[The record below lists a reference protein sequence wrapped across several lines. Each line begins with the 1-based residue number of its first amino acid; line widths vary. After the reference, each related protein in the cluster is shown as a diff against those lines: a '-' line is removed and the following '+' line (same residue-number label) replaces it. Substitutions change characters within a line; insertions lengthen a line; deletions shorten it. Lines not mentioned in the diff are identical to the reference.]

1 MMTSSRNL
9 RNKLPN
15 TGALWRNND
24 ALYLKE
30 QDGLNFHHILYTR
43 PRANFINAGL
53 DCVLGDLG

>member
-1 MMTSSRNL
+1 
-9 RNKLPN
+9 
-15 TGALWRNND
+15 LWRNND

-53 DCVLGDLG
+53 DCVLGDLGWPKC